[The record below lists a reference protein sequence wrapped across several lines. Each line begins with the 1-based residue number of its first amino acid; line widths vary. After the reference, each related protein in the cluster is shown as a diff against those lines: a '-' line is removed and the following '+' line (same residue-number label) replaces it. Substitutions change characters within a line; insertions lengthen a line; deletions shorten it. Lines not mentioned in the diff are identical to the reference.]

1 MTRQLVT
8 TTDAAGRYRFR
19 TIRPMPYPGRTP
31 HIHMAVLAPQSP
43 TLVTQLYVQ
52 GDPRNADDFLFN
64 RVPAEQR
71 HLVQTEFLAADMA
84 GVELQASFDLVLG
97 GTDGTPAG

>member
-1 MTRQLVT
+1 
-8 TTDAAGRYRFR
+8 
-19 TIRPMPYPGRTP
+19 
-31 HIHMAVLAPQSP
+31 MAVLAPQSP

-52 GDPRNADDFLFN
+52 GDPRNADDFLFK

-71 HLVQTEFLAADMA
+71 HLVQAEFLATDRA